1 MAALA
6 RTFAPGQNISN
17 QAAMGGGTFAPPPPP
32 PPPPPAQGAG
42 AFAPGQNIFNQ
53 AATGMTQ
60 AFQGTAGAA
69 GMPNIGAFQNPYTQ
83 DVINRTQQDIARQQ
97 EQSFNTLGAQAA
109 AAGAFGGSRHG
120 VAQGVMAG
128 QYGQMA
134 GDIAA
139 QQRQAGF
146 NTSLQ
151 AAQQQQG
158 QQLAAAG
165 QMGNLSGQAFGMG
178 QGITGMQQSYGA
190 QQQAMQQA
198 VIDAARNQY
207 AGFQGAPA
215 QAMQYNLAAMS
226 GMPAMGSQ
234 TQSYRPGIFDYM
246 GAGMNIYNA
255 WPQR

>member
-1 MAALA
+1 MRYLRGNQAPSYGASPRAPGTRGPGIMPALA
-6 RTFAPGQNISN
+6 G
-17 QAAMGGGTFAPPPPP
+17 
-32 PPPPPAQGAG
+32 GAG

-60 AFQGTAGAA
+60 AFQGAANAA
-69 GMPNIGAFQNPYTQ
+69 GMPNVAAFQNPYTQ

-97 EQSFNTLGAQAA
+97 QQSFNTLGAQAT

-146 NTSLQ
+146 NTALQ

-165 QMGNLSGQAFGMG
+165 QMGNLAGQAFGMG
-178 QGITGMQQSYGA
+178 QGITGMQQAYGA

-198 VIDAARNQY
+198 VIDAARNQWG
-207 AGFQGAPA
+207 GFQAAPG
-215 QAMQYNLAAMS
+215 QALQYNLAATS
-226 GMPAMGSQ
+226 GMPNIGTQ
-234 TQSYRPGIFDYM
+234 TQSYRPGFFDYL
-246 GAGMNIYNA
+246 GAGLNIYNA